1 MRGSG
6 HAFFDLGGIFMIS
19 ESFVAEGK
27 FKHKLK
33 YKIQNEAYQGAKE
46 ALQIKFKNTEEE
58 RIINGYIKASESLI
72 QTTED
77 ESYKEGVKRGLKI
90 MQDLE

>member
-6 HAFFDLGGIFMIS
+6 HAFFDLGGTVMIR

-46 ALQIKFKNTEEE
+46 ALQIKF
-58 RIINGYIKASESLI
+58 INL
-72 QTTED
+72 
-77 ESYKEGVKRGLKI
+77 L
-90 MQDLE
+90 